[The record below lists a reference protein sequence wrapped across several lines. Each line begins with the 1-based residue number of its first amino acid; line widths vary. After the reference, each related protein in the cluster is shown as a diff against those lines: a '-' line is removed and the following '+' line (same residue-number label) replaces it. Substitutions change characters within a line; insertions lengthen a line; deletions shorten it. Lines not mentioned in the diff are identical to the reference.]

1 MSVSQQLPSTNI
13 SSQATAM
20 RVASIDIFR
29 GLTMMVMIFVN
40 DLAGISGL
48 PWWTYHAHEQQ
59 DLMTYVDMVFPFF
72 LFIVGMA
79 MPLATTRRLEK
90 NPSYL
95 ALWLHVAARSIGL
108 VVLGLILANA
118 EKGDPAL
125 MHVSI
130 AAWALIALTGA
141 ILLWLV
147 PSRDVRRA
155 NIYKGLRVVG
165 LILLVTAFA
174 IFRRHTESGSVA
186 WIDASYPEILG
197 IIGFTYFA
205 VALLYIPTRRFVW
218 TSLAWFIALTTF
230 CALTTAHILHVPGH
244 LPFYFWPFGAGD
256 SASITMAGV
265 VTSTIFLGKH
275 RWQSLQHR
283 MLLAL
288 AFALSTLAGAWLFIP
303 LGISKIRATPTWC
316 LASIGASVLSFMLLY
331 WLCDVKGKTRWAM
344 LVKSAGENTLLTYLL
359 PDIYYYL
366 ALLFGFT
373 YFDRHF
379 NTGAAGVA
387 SAVVF
392 TLVILAISAVL
403 TRLRIRLQL

>member
-1 MSVSQQLPSTNI
+1 MSVAQRMPPTSVSAQGAIT
-13 SSQATAM
+13 
-20 RVASIDIFR
+20 RVASIDVFR

-40 DLAGISGL
+40 DLAGVSGL

-79 MPLATTRRLEK
+79 MPLAITRRLEK
-90 NPSYL
+90 HPSYL
-95 ALWLHVAARSIGL
+95 ALWLHVAARSVGL

-125 MHVSI
+125 MHISN
-130 AAWALIALTGA
+130 AAWALLALAGA

-147 PSRDVRRA
+147 PGRNARHVS
-155 NIYKGLRVVG
+155 IYRGLRLFGIV
-165 LILLVTAFA
+165 LLVGAFA
-174 IFRRHTESGSVA
+174 IFRRHTESGGVA
-186 WIDASYPEILG
+186 WIDPGYPEILG

-205 VALLYIPTRRFVW
+205 VALLYIPTRRWLWAPF
-218 TSLAWFIALTTF
+218 AWFIALTAF
-230 CALTTAHILHVPGH
+230 CALTTAHLLHVPGH
-244 LPFYFWPFGAGD
+244 LPFYLWPFGAGD

-288 AFALSTLAGAWLFIP
+288 AFALSTLAAAWLFIP

-316 LASIGASVLSFMLLY
+316 LASIGASVLAFMLLY
-331 WLCDVKGKTRWAM
+331 WICEVKGQTRWAM
-344 LVKSAGENTLLTYLL
+344 LVKPAGENTLLTYLL

-366 ALLFGFT
+366 ALLLSFT

-403 TRLRIRLQL
+403 TRMRVRLQL